1 MFIYLSTYLCMHI
14 YVSSRICYMYID
26 MNMYLYMSTYIFTY
40 MYSYLYTSINIY
52 ICTSSEISRLWIYLF

>member
-1 MFIYLSTYLCMHI
+1 
-14 YVSSRICYMYID
+14 